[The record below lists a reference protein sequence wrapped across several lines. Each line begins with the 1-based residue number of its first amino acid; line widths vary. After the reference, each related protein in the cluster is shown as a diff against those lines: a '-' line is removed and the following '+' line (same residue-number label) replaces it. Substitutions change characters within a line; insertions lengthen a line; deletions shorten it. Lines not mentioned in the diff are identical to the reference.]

1 MALGVQVSK
10 GKHQRVWEP
19 PDAEG
24 DILKLSLVY
33 KLRGT
38 LGMQLILT
46 GALARTLCLLVVLRG
61 RLRSPRFS
69 LMNMDYRSV
78 LLMAVLMAAAT
89 SVVAQDPISEY
100 IY

>member
-1 MALGVQVSK
+1 MKFFSLNHHKSHVKLNIVGITMALGVQVSK

-46 GALARTLCLLVVLRG
+46 GALARTLC
-61 RLRSPRFS
+61 
-69 LMNMDYRSV
+69 Y
-78 LLMAVLMAAAT
+78 
-89 SVVAQDPISEY
+89 
-100 IY
+100 